1 MLYCFRM
8 KYEGDVQM
16 PPEFDSTW
24 DYSTQLVHAGERL
37 MQPPGRPTTTPLY
50 SSSTYYHESL
60 DAFNAALAGD
70 GYAYGRNGNP
80 TNVAYERA
88 CAIAEGGSGAM
99 STGSGMAAIYTALLA
114 AGMTLGRPL
123 RTIIVPR
130 DVYGATTVMLRD
142 FFAPVGVTIHTCDMT
157 DLVALDELISAYT
170 IDVIY
175 IEQLSNPLFRV
186 VDMAAICA
194 RAQACGAR
202 TVVDNTIATPL
213 VQKPLLL
220 GADFVCHSAT
230 KYFAGHGDV
239 SGGVVVVREP
249 ATYAALAHN
258 NATLGMVLGP
268 FEAQQI
274 LRGIKT
280 MPLRVERQNAT
291 AMEVTHWLATQP
303 AVARVHYPGLSTHP
317 DHATAARTLGGKY
330 GAMFAF
336 ELADSVPLERF
347 IARLRMILM
356 VSTLGDIYTMISI
369 PALASHRGLSPAERA
384 ARGITDQLIRVSIG
398 IEAPADI
405 IADFAHAL
413 A

>member
-1 MLYCFRM
+1 M
-8 KYEGDVQM
+8 GS
-16 PPEFDSTW
+16 EFDTTW
-24 DYSTQLVHAGERL
+24 DYTTQLVHAGERL
-37 MQPPGRPTTTPLY
+37 AHPPGRPTTTPLY

-60 DAFNAALAGD
+60 DAFNDALAGH

-88 CAIAEGGSGAM
+88 CAIAEGGTDAI
-99 STGSGMAAIYTALLA
+99 STASGMAAIYTALLA
-114 AGMTLGRPL
+114 AGRVTGRPL
-123 RTIIVPR
+123 RTIVAPR

-142 FFAPVGVTIHTCDMT
+142 FFAPNGVQILTCDMT
-157 DLVALDELISAYT
+157 DLDAFDALLAAHQV
-170 IDVIY
+170 DVVY
-175 IEQLSNPLFRV
+175 LEQLSNPLFRV
-186 VDMAAICA
+186 VDMQAICT
-194 RAQACGAR
+194 RAHVHGAR
-202 TVVDNTIATPL
+202 TVVDNTIATPI

-239 SGGVVVVREP
+239 SGGIVVVREA
-249 ATYAALAHN
+249 ATAAALAHN

-268 FEAQQI
+268 YEAQQI

-280 MPLRVERQNAT
+280 MSLRVERQNANAT
-291 AMEVTHWLATQP
+291 QVAAWLAAHP
-303 AVARVHYPGLSTHP
+303 GVARVHYPGLPSHP
-317 DHATAARTLGGKY
+317 DHETAKRTLGGRY

-336 ELADSVPLERF
+336 ELSSSVVLERF
-347 IARLRMILM
+347 VERLRMILM

-369 PALASHRGLSPAERA
+369 PALASHRGLTADERL

-398 IEAPADI
+398 IEAVDDI

-413 A
+413 Q

>member
-1 MLYCFRM
+1 M
-8 KYEGDVQM
+8 GS
-16 PPEFDSTW
+16 EFDTTW
-24 DYSTQLVHAGERL
+24 DYTTQLVHAGERL
-37 MQPPGRPTTTPLY
+37 AHPPGRPTTTPLY

-60 DAFNAALAGD
+60 DAFNDALAGH

-88 CAIAEGGSGAM
+88 CAIAEGGTDAI
-99 STGSGMAAIYTALLA
+99 STASGMAAIYTALLA
-114 AGMTLGRPL
+114 AGRVTGRPL
-123 RTIIVPR
+123 RTIVAPR

-142 FFAPVGVTIHTCDMT
+142 FFAPNGVQILTCDMT
-157 DLVALDELISAYT
+157 DLDAFDALLAAHRV
-170 IDVIY
+170 DVVY
-175 IEQLSNPLFRV
+175 LEQLSNPLFRV
-186 VDMAAICA
+186 VDMQAICT
-194 RAQACGAR
+194 RAHKHGAR
-202 TVVDNTIATPL
+202 TVVDNTIATPI

-239 SGGVVVVREP
+239 SGGIVVVREA
-249 ATYAALAHN
+249 ATAAALAHN

-268 FEAQQI
+268 YEAQQI

-280 MPLRVERQNAT
+280 MSLRVERQNANAT
-291 AMEVTHWLATQP
+291 QVAAWLAAHP
-303 AVARVHYPGLSTHP
+303 AVARVHYPGLPSHP
-317 DHATAARTLGGKY
+317 DHETAKRTLGGRY

-336 ELADSVPLERF
+336 ELASSVILERF
-347 IARLRMILM
+347 VERLRMILM

-369 PALASHRGLSPAERA
+369 PALASHRGLTPDERI

-398 IEAPADI
+398 IEAADDI

-413 A
+413 R

>member
-1 MLYCFRM
+1 
-8 KYEGDVQM
+8 M
-16 PPEFDSTW
+16 PPKFSTTW

-37 MQPPGRPTTTPLY
+37 SHPPGRPTTTPLY
-50 SSSTYYHESL
+50 SSSTYYHDTL
-60 DAFNAALAGD
+60 DSFNDALGGH

-80 TNVAYERA
+80 TNVAYEQA
-88 CAIAEGGSGAM
+88 CATAEGGTAAM
-99 STGSGMAAIYTALLA
+99 STASGMAAIYSALLA
-114 AGMTLGRPL
+114 AGRTLGRPL
-123 RTIIVPR
+123 HTIIAPR

-142 FFAPVGVTIHTCDMT
+142 FFAPYGVTILTCDMT
-157 DLVALDELISAYT
+157 DLHALDALLAAHKV
-170 IDVIY
+170 DVIY

-194 RAQACGAR
+194 RAQAHGAR

-239 SGGVVVVREP
+239 SGGVVVVREHSS
-249 ATYAALAHN
+249 YAALAHN
-258 NATLGMVLGP
+258 NATVGMVLGP
-268 FEAQQI
+268 YEAQQI

-280 MPLRVERQNAT
+280 MPLRVERQNAS
-291 AMEVTHWLATQP
+291 AIVVAEWLEAHKN
-303 AVARVHYPGLSTHP
+303 VARVYYPGLPSHP
-317 DHATAARTLGGKY
+317 DYATAKRTLGARM

-336 ELADSVPLERF
+336 ELAESVSLERF
-347 IARLRMILM
+347 IDRLQMILM

-369 PALASHRGLSPAERA
+369 PALASHRGLTPQERA
-384 ARGITDQLIRVSIG
+384 VRGISDQLIRVSIG
-398 IEAPADI
+398 IEAADDI
-405 IADFAHAL
+405 IADFDHAL

>member
-1 MLYCFRM
+1 M
-8 KYEGDVQM
+8 GS
-16 PPEFDSTW
+16 EFDTTW
-24 DYSTQLVHAGERL
+24 DYTTQLVHAGERL
-37 MQPPGRPTTTPLY
+37 AHPPGRPTTTPLY

-60 DAFNAALAGD
+60 DAFNDALAGH

-88 CAIAEGGSGAM
+88 CAIAEGGTDAI
-99 STGSGMAAIYTALLA
+99 STASGMAAIYTALLA
-114 AGMTLGRPL
+114 AGRVTGRPL
-123 RTIIVPR
+123 RTIVAPR

-142 FFAPVGVTIHTCDMT
+142 FFAPNGVQILTCDMT
-157 DLVALDELISAYT
+157 DLDAFDALLAAHQV
-170 IDVIY
+170 DVVY
-175 IEQLSNPLFRV
+175 LEQLSNPLFRV
-186 VDMAAICA
+186 VDMQAICT
-194 RAQACGAR
+194 RAHVHGAR
-202 TVVDNTIATPL
+202 TVVDNTIATPI

-239 SGGVVVVREP
+239 SGGIVVVREA
-249 ATYAALAHN
+249 ATAAALAHN

-268 FEAQQI
+268 YEAQQI

-280 MPLRVERQNAT
+280 MSLRVERQNANAT
-291 AMEVTHWLATQP
+291 QVAAWLAAHP
-303 AVARVHYPGLSTHP
+303 GVARVHYPGLPSHP
-317 DHATAARTLGGKY
+317 DHETAKRTLGGRY

-336 ELADSVPLERF
+336 ELASSVVLERF
-347 IARLRMILM
+347 VERLRMILM

-369 PALASHRGLSPAERA
+369 PALASHRGLTADERL

-398 IEAPADI
+398 IEAVDDI

-413 A
+413 Q

>member
-1 MLYCFRM
+1 
-8 KYEGDVQM
+8 M
-16 PPEFDSTW
+16 PQEFDSAW
-24 DYSTQLVHAGERL
+24 EYSTQLVHAGERL
-37 MQPPGRPTTTPLY
+37 AHPPGLPTTTPLY
-50 SSSTYYHESL
+50 GSSTYYHASL
-60 DAFNAALAGD
+60 DAFNAALAGN

-88 CAIAEGGSGAM
+88 CAIAEGGTAAM

-114 AGMTLGRPL
+114 AGKTLGRPL
-123 RTIIVPR
+123 RHIIAPR

-142 FFAPVGVTIHTCDMT
+142 FFAPNGVTVHTCDMT
-157 DLVALDELISAYT
+157 DLAALDAIIATYP
-170 IDVIY
+170 IDIIY
-175 IEQLSNPLFRV
+175 AEQLSNPLFRV

-194 RAQACGAR
+194 RAHACGAT

-239 SGGVVVVREP
+239 SGGVVVVREQ

-258 NATLGMVLGP
+258 NATIGMVLGP
-268 FEAQQI
+268 YEAQQI

-291 AMEVTHWLATQP
+291 ALTIAHWLEAHP
-303 AVARVHYPGLSTHP
+303 AVARVHYPGLPSHP
-317 DHATAARTLGGKY
+317 DHATAVRTLHGMY

-336 ELADSVPLERF
+336 ELGTTVKLERF
-347 IARLRMILM
+347 IERLRMILM

-369 PALASHRGLSPAERA
+369 PALASHRGLSPAERSE
-384 ARGITDQLIRVSIG
+384 RGITDQLIRVSIG